1 MKIFHA
7 IALSLAALA
16 LPATFGGCASND
28 PNGTSSGTTKPVC
41 IVGQNSACLCA
52 SGYVGTKECL
62 ASEGQYTECRLGP
75 TACPTGAP
83 DSGPAAGPEE
93 QCPGKAVGVSANATT
108 IKGSLTKAV
117 AELKGESACAALEGN
132 VDHVYKL
139 VSTATGALKI
149 DQKGPYKAALYVRKG
164 DCTGGKQL
172 RCDPNGPAS
181 FSVNVVAGRDYY
193 LVVKGVGSTGAG
205 DYELSLQV
213 TPGGFCG
220 DGQVKDQE
228 VCDDEN
234 NDAMDGCAAGCNEIE
249 GIADSANS
257 CPGQQVVIPVAKV
270 VKISNGNTTQG
281 AKRNIQ
287 RLSTACDISAS
298 DVNFSNDRLYSVTPR
313 QSGTLTVEQTAG
325 NFNVIL
331 AGLIGCDLA
340 NPVLGQVNGKAAC
353 GNDCGSNQFP
363 PTCSE
368 KFTMAVEA
376 NKTYAVVVDGRGT
389 SSDVGT
395 YELQM
400 SVK

>member
-16 LPATFGGCASND
+16 LPVVFGACASND
-28 PNGTSSGTTKPVC
+28 PNGSSSGTTKPVC

-52 SGYVGTKECL
+52 SGDTGTKECL

-75 TACPTGAP
+75 TTPCPTGAP
-83 DSGPAAGPEE
+83 DGGPAAGPEE

-108 IKGSLTKAV
+108 IKGSLTNAV

-132 VDHVYKL
+132 ADHVYKL

-181 FSVNVVAGRDYY
+181 FSVNVVAGREYY
-193 LVVKGVGSTGAG
+193 LVVKGVGSSGAG
-205 DYELSLQV
+205 DYELALQV
-213 TPGGFCG
+213 TSGGFCG

-270 VKISNGNTTQG
+270 VKVSNGNTTQG
-281 AKRNIQ
+281 AKNTFNKSGISGC
-287 RLSTACDISAS
+287 STGSTN
-298 DVNFSNDRLYSVTPR
+298 VTNDRVYTVTPR
-313 QSGTLTVEQTAG
+313 KTGKLRVRQTAG
-325 NFNVIL
+325 DFNL
-331 AGLIGCDLA
+331 AIIGQDGCDPNA
-340 NPVLGQVNGKAAC
+340 TTTLGCAGNC
-353 GNDCGSNQFP
+353 GGGQFP
-363 PTCSE
+363 PACAEDLLVNVTAD
-368 KFTMAVEA
+368 KAYTVVVEGQGTSG
-376 NKTYAVVVDGRGT
+376 NTGTYAL
-389 SSDVGT
+389 
-395 YELQM
+395 EM
-400 SVK
+400 SVE

>member
-270 VKISNGNTTQG
+270 VKVSNGNTTQS
-281 AKRNIQ
+281 AK
-287 RLSTACDISAS
+287 STISTIS
-298 DVNFSNDRLYSVTPR
+298 DSCGITSISTNVNDRLYAVTPR
-313 QSGTLTVEQTAG
+313 QAGKLSVVQTAG
-325 NFNVIL
+325 NFQVLL
-331 AGLIGCDLA
+331 AGLTSCD
-340 NPVLGQVNGKAAC
+340 PTSPTLGASNGRVAC
-353 GNDCGSNQFP
+353 SNDCAAGQYP
-363 PTCSE
+363 PACAE
-368 KFTMAVEA
+368 KFEMTVEA
-376 NKTYAVVVDGRGT
+376 NKTYSVLVEGEQPGSA
-389 SSDVGT
+389 GT

-400 SVK
+400 SVTP